1 MKREREN
8 LMATLGAL
16 RTDTGKAGGELQQDD
31 IAHLR
36 RDAELKLKKLNE
48 LRQAGCA
55 IMAHALI
62 RAAVAVQHA
71 VASANL
77 TSLLRSLL

>member
-36 RDAELKLKKLNE
+36 RDQELKLKKLNE
-48 LRQAGCA
+48 LRQVGSPHYGL
-55 IMAHALI
+55 MLWSMLHL
-62 RAAVAVQHA
+62 
-71 VASANL
+71 L
-77 TSLLRSLL
+77 TGTEV

>member
-36 RDAELKLKKLNE
+36 RDQELKLKKLNE
-48 LRQAGCA
+48 LRQAGSW
-55 IMAHALI
+55 
-62 RAAVAVQHA
+62 Q
-71 VASANL
+71 
-77 TSLLRSLL
+77 